1 MSIIYNEKE
10 KIFKLDTSGASYVMG
25 IEEKLGHLVHIY
37 YGKKIKGDSS
47 PAPLPGINF
56 ANKLWFM
63 DGNPMEYPAGGCGDF
78 RQHCIEIETKEGYTA
93 LEPVYVSHSIS
104 KGKPKLEGLPA
115 TFADDDECSTL
126 EIVLSDKPAG
136 IEVTLLYSVFE
147 ELDVITRS
155 VKVKIQL
162 RIPLFLKK

>member
-93 LEPVYVSHSIS
+93 LEPIYVSHSIS

-147 ELDVITRS
+147 
-155 VKVKIQL
+155 
-162 RIPLFLKK
+162 